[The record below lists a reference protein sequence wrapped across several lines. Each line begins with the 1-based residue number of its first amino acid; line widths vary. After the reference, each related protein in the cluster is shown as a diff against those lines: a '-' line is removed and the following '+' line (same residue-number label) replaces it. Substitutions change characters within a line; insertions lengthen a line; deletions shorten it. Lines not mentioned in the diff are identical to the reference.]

1 MQVRSHSKCRKR
13 SVYMPSHSPA
23 KKTEPVHIFFSNQAA
38 AKLMLHIQCY
48 IQHAC
53 SSKQNDIYFINIKQ
67 MSLAI

>member
-38 AKLMLHIQCY
+38 AKLMLHIQFSMPVLLNRMTSTLL
-48 IQHAC
+48 I
-53 SSKQNDIYFINIKQ
+53 
-67 MSLAI
+67 